1 MNTTEFFLV
10 PPFPSLVV
18 FLSLSLLSPRT
29 TGLAGPNTSEEA
41 LFKLKTAELKHGRL
55 AMIGML
61 GIASQAAKNG
71 EGALEALSDAL
82 GQ

>member
-1 MNTTEFFLV
+1 MTELDSDKRCYPGGYFDPLNF
-10 PPFPSLVV
+10 
-18 FLSLSLLSPRT
+18 
-29 TGLAGPNTSEEA
+29 AGDATSEEA
-41 LFKLKTAELKHGRL
+41 LFKLKTAELKHGRI

-71 EGALEALSDAL
+71 EGALEALL

>member
-1 MNTTEFFLV
+1 MTHTHAHTQTDTHTHTHIRT
-10 PPFPSLVV
+10 
-18 FLSLSLLSPRT
+18 LS
-29 TGLAGPNTSEEA
+29 GFAGANTSPEA

-61 GIASQAAKNG
+61 GVASQAAKNG
-71 EGALEALSDAL
+71 EGALEALL

>member
-10 PPFPSLVV
+10 PPFPSLVI
-18 FLSLSLLSPRT
+18 FLSPRT